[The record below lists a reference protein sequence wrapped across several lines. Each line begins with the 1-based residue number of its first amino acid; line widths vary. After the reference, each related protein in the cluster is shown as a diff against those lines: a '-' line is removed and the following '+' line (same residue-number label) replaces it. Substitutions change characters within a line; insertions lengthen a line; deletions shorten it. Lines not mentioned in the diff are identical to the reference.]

1 LHTPQLFGSFCV
13 SPQEPWEPLPLLF
26 DELHPESATMLAEPN
41 AIAAKSANRTRL

>member
-13 SPQEPWEPLPLLF
+13 SPQEDCEPLPLPF

-41 AIAAKSANRTRL
+41 AIVAKSANRTRL